1 VARLSADQLRA
12 LTAEVGL
19 AGEAQR
25 IAVAIALAE
34 SGGNTDAVGDGGKS
48 IGLWQIHT
56 GFNPQFD
63 RGMLRTP
70 EYNAR
75 AMMALSGGGR
85 NWQPWSVYKNGSY
98 RQYMNQAGSL
108 TPALAPEG
116 SPQAG
121 LLDAGAGA
129 AGAVAGVIASPLKAV
144 GNLVG
149 ILTDPSWWKR
159 LGVGLGGF
167 LLLAVAGFLLLRELA
182 LPSVGKLTKGAT

>member
-1 VARLSADQLRA
+1 MPRLSADQLRA

-34 SGGNTDAVGDGGKS
+34 SGRNTDAVGDGGKS

-63 RGMLRTP
+63 RGMLRIP

-85 NWQPWSVYKNGSY
+85 NWQPW
-98 RQYMNQAGSL
+98 
-108 TPALAPEG
+108 
-116 SPQAG
+116 
-121 LLDAGAGA
+121 
-129 AGAVAGVIASPLKAV
+129 
-144 GNLVG
+144 
-149 ILTDPSWWKR
+149 
-159 LGVGLGGF
+159 
-167 LLLAVAGFLLLRELA
+167 
-182 LPSVGKLTKGAT
+182 

>member
-1 VARLSADQLRA
+1 
-12 LTAEVGL
+12 
-19 AGEAQR
+19 
-25 IAVAIALAE
+25 
-34 SGGNTDAVGDGGKS
+34 
-48 IGLWQIHT
+48 
-56 GFNPQFD
+56 
-63 RGMLRTP
+63 M
-70 EYNAR
+70 
-75 AMMALSGGGR
+75 
-85 NWQPWSVYKNGSY
+85 YKNGSY

-108 TPALAPEG
+108 TPTLAPEG

-121 LLDAGAGA
+121 LLDAGTNA

-167 LLLAVAGFLLLRELA
+167 LLFAVAGFLLLRELA